1 MGKVLKARKESSLR
15 GDGSLDVRD
24 RLGSGGELGEGQGAQ
39 LLRRMEMLV
48 QDPLRYRTG
57 LAATPVRLLEGDRAV
72 TGRLNADQL

>member
-1 MGKVLKARKESSLR
+1 MGKTEKEGWEGRRSRKERGVGELGKVLEARKESSLR

-48 QDPLRYRTG
+48 QDPLR
-57 LAATPVRLLEGDRAV
+57 
-72 TGRLNADQL
+72 